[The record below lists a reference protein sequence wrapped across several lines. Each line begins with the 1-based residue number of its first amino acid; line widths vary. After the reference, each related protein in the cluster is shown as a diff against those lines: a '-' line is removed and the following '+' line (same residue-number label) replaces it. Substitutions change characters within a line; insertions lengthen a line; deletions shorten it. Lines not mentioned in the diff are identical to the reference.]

1 MHVHHFEHG
10 AVATAAA
17 HARSAGAEAGAAGLV
32 SSKTSVH
39 HVYPD
44 NLIPI
49 STDPVK
55 IRERRIAA
63 LRRNVWAA
71 GKLHSQEC
79 PRGYRVWFVTLTY
92 DTRGT
97 LGNGAHDWNPRHI
110 SYAIK
115 RFRHWAKKAGV
126 KPRYVWVAEL
136 QQKGTVHY
144 HVAIWLPDHL
154 TMPKWDLPT
163 STGAVFWP
171 HGMTQTELARDAVG
185 YLMKY
190 MSKIGGY
197 HEYPRGCRIYGVGG
211 LEQPS
216 RQIRSWLNLPMWLR
230 QLRGVG
236 EVVVR
241 AGRRVVRETG
251 ELLDSPYRVLRHRG
265 GMFLSVVG
273 EIPERWVSGPWSPLR
288 SSYA

>member
-1 MHVHHFEHG
+1 MHTHHAEHG

-32 SSKTSVH
+32 SSETSVH
-39 HVYPD
+39 AYPD
-44 NLIPI
+44 NWIPL

-55 IRERRIAA
+55 LRERRLAA

-79 PRGYRVWFVTLTY
+79 PHGYRVWFVTLTY

-110 SYAIK
+110 SDAIK
-115 RFRHWAKKAGV
+115 RFRHWAKKAGAH
-126 KPRYVWVAEL
+126 PRYVWVAEL

-144 HVAIWLPDHL
+144 HVALWLPKHL
-154 TMPKWDLPT
+154 SMPTWDQPT
-163 STGAVFWP
+163 RTGAVFWP
-171 HGMTQTELARDAVG
+171 YGMAQREVARDAVG

-190 MSKIGGY
+190 MSKIGGR
-197 HEYPRGCRIYGVGG
+197 HDYPKGCRTYGVGG

-216 RQIRSWLNLPMWLR
+216 RQIRSWLNFPMWLR
-230 QLRGVG
+230 QLHGVG
-236 EVVVR
+236 EVVTR

-251 ELLDSPYRVLRHRG
+251 ELLDSPFRIVRHRG
-265 GMFLSVVG
+265 QMFLSAIREV
-273 EIPERWVSGPWSPLR
+273 PARWVSGPWSSLR
-288 SSYA
+288 PCHA